1 MSFNGEKNV
10 IHLEVDDFKN
20 NILTYKNQPV
30 KGVWIVMVQGSYCGY
45 CTQMKPLYSKMSRDS
60 KKYKG
65 VTFATIQ
72 IDGSDKERALN
83 DRLPKIINASLS
95 GVPAFLR
102 FENGK
107 FSAMVV
113 GGQSED
119 KLIEFMQI

>member
-10 IHLEVDDFKN
+10 IHLEVDDFQN

-30 KGVWIVMVQGSYCGY
+30 KGTWIVMVQGSYCGY
-45 CTQMKPLYSKMSRDS
+45 CTQMKPLYSKMSRN
-60 KKYKG
+60 KEHG

-72 IDGSDKERALN
+72 IDGTDKERALN
-83 DRLPKIINASLS
+83 KRLPNIINKNLS

-107 FSAMVV
+107 FSAMTV
-113 GGQSED
+113 GGQSEA
-119 KLIEFMQI
+119 KLVEFMQQ